1 MPLIN
6 GRGCTANAALRIS
19 SAFVGAWVCLITESR
34 PICGNL
40 RAAGRGLLEAEHAG
54 CLTGLRGVSFD
65 GDFHAV
71 AFALEKGFAGIFHNG
86 NVRRRVL
93 HRKFDRIGFAFAIA
107 VAIIQ
112 PFAAVGE
119 VAGSL
124 HIGKMPDFNFVI
136 VHGYRMYAKSRRVS
150 HCRHFMY
157 QARFGQ
163 SVGCRLLLDIAVSR
177 FHFV

>member
-1 MPLIN
+1 MGLPY
-6 GRGCTANAALRIS
+6 
-19 SAFVGAWVCLITESR
+19 TESR

-40 RAAGRGLLEAEHAG
+40 RAAGRGLFEAEYAG
-54 CLTGLRGVSFD
+54 CPTGLRGVSFD

-112 PFAAVGE
+112 PFVAANE
-119 VAGSL
+119 VAGYCRSHMGAGSL
-124 HIGKMPDFNFVI
+124 HIGKMRSFDFVI
-136 VHGYRMYAKSRRVS
+136 VHGCRMCAKSRRVS
-150 HCRHFMY
+150 TAGISCAEFRFRDCSVWAVGWV
-157 QARFGQ
+157 QAAFLG
-163 SVGCRLLLDIAVSR
+163 IAVCR

>member
-1 MPLIN
+1 MFPLSW
-6 GRGCTANAALRIS
+6 NAAYERQGLHGKRRIAHQLR
-19 SAFVGAWVCLITESR
+19 FRWGMGLPYTGSR

-54 CLTGLRGVSFD
+54 CSTGLRGVLFD
-65 GDFHAV
+65 GDFHAA
-71 AFALEKGFAGIFHNG
+71 AFVLEKGFAGIFHNG

-93 HRKFDRIGFAFAIA
+93 HKKFDRIGFAFAIA

-112 PFAAVGE
+112 PFVAVGE

-136 VHGYRMYAKSRRVS
+136 VHGCRMCAKSRRVS
-150 HCRHFMY
+150 HCRHFM
-157 QARFGQ
+157 R
-163 SVGCRLLLDIAVSR
+163 RI
-177 FHFV
+177 